1 IFALNLAVAFARGER
16 TLLLDGDLRR
26 PSVGKILGLPRDA
39 LGLSELL
46 TNRAQL
52 SECVIGTG
60 VKDLHAISTGF
71 VPPDPLHILS
81 SSRMASA
88 LKVLAHSF
96 SRIVIDCAPILPV
109 SDAAVL
115 SKHAHCVLYVVKSDT
130 TTVAQIRKGLGLL
143 ERVNAP
149 IMGIVLTPHIHPGR
163 YENTRSTIEKAFKD
177 FRLALRKARVA
188 LHIGMAAE
196 VRLSPDIVAL
206 LRCNEVPF
214 LGELN
219 GHRIILLEFPH
230 TQITP
235 GADKLVE
242 RLLQHNIRPLIAHPE
257 RNQDVIRDL
266 SKIEP

>member
-1 IFALNLAVAFARGER
+1 MIDLHCHFLPGIDDGAQTLADGLALAQAAVA
-16 TLLLDGDLRR
+16 DGITY
-26 PSVGKILGLPRDA
+26 SV
-39 LGLSELL
+39 
-46 TNRAQL
+46 
-52 SECVIGTG
+52 
-60 VKDLHAISTGF
+60 
-71 VPPDPLHILS
+71 
-81 SSRMASA
+81 M
-88 LKVLAHSF
+88 
-96 SRIVIDCAPILPV
+96 
-109 SDAAVL
+109 
-115 SKHAHCVLYVVKSDT
+115 
-130 TTVAQIRKGLGLL
+130 
-143 ERVNAP
+143 
-149 IMGIVLTPHIHPGR
+149 TPHIHPGR

-214 LGELN
+214 LGELD

-266 SKIEP
+266 SKIAPFIEMGCFLQITAGALLGDFGRAPPRRALQLLALPAFQVLPPPAHHLTGRRPVLPGGLEARSGGVGPPGAHDPVNRNPRIILRGAVAAVA